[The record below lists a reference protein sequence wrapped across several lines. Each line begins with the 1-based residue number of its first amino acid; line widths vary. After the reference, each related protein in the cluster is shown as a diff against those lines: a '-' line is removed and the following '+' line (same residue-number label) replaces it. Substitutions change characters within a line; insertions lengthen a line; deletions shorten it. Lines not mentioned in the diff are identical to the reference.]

1 MRMLSDTKNK
11 LLVNPTDE
19 ETFETVFTRYYPL
32 VYQLAYRCTG
42 QRDEADDIAQEAFL
56 RFYRTPPHA
65 TSDQERRAWLCRV
78 TTNLGLNA
86 LRSRQ
91 RRIYHEE
98 QASGSTQAPVSEDT
112 AQLNPEQQVIDNE
125 QAAFIRSVLAEL
137 PERQQTY
144 ILLRSIG
151 LSYAEIAQTTG
162 VVPASVGS
170 LLARA
175 EREFRRRYHER
186 TTATKIQ

>member
-1 MRMLSDTKNK
+1 MSSETKNK
-11 LLVNPTDE
+11 PHIDPTDQE
-19 ETFETVFTRYYPL
+19 AFEAVFTRYYSL
-32 VYQLAYRCTG
+32 VYKLAYQCIG
-42 QRDEADDIAQEAFL
+42 QRDEADDITQEVFL

-65 TSDQERRAWLCRV
+65 TSDVERRAWLCRV

-86 LRSRQ
+86 LRARQ
-91 RRIYHEE
+91 RRKYHEE
-98 QASGSTQAPVSEDT
+98 KASDCAYQPAPEDA
-112 AQLNPEQQVIDNE
+112 AQLDPEQYIIAHE

-151 LSYAEIAQTTG
+151 LSYAEIAQATG
-162 VVPASVGS
+162 VAPASVGS
-170 LLARA
+170 LLTRA

-186 TTATKIQ
+186 ATATKV

>member
-1 MRMLSDTKNK
+1 MGMSSDTRKK
-11 LLVNPTDE
+11 PLVTATGE

-65 TSDQERRAWLCRV
+65 TSEIERRAWLCRV
-78 TTNLGLNA
+78 TMNLGLNA

-91 RRIYHEE
+91 RRTFHEE
-98 QASGSTQAPVSEDT
+98 RASDGTRMPASQDPALFD
-112 AQLNPEQQVIDNE
+112 PEQQVIDNE

-151 LSYAEIAQTTG
+151 LSYAEIAQATG
-162 VVPASVGS
+162 VAPASVGS

-186 TTATKIQ
+186 VTATKV